1 MWNLYD
7 TSSHCGNFEGFFEET
22 EKSLWGYFADKF
34 KVQIADLSKES
45 VESYFNDNNIKK
57 DVEIRFI
64 ELINHCEFARYSPS
78 NNKDKQMSG
87 ILSSAKKII
96 IDVESELKWKN

>member
-1 MWNLYD
+1 MSIICNKIQSLTNAD
-7 TSSHCGNFEGFFEET
+7 MISESSFFT
-22 EKSLWGYFADKF
+22 
-34 KVQIADLSKES
+34 V
-45 VESYFNDNNIKK
+45 SYNKKTFGISIHHDYPIDSSTFNDNNIKK

-96 IDVESELKWKN
+96 IDVESELK